1 MDISGLDPSPVG
13 KKAASAT
20 PSPVVTKEAAAA
32 TPSAVVT
39 KEAAAATPSP
49 VVTKE
54 TAAATPTPVTEEAAA
69 AIPAGQTDQS
79 TNSVLDHSPP
89 AAAAAASANPVSPA
103 AEGKPIE
110 ATSYCKRLPPPPLPM
125 LAKQHTSRT
134 AMLAVAGRR
143 C

>member
-1 MDISGLDPSPVG
+1 MS
-13 KKAASAT
+13 KKAVTAT

-32 TPSAVVT
+32 TP
-39 KEAAAATPSP
+39 
-49 VVTKE
+49 
-54 TAAATPTPVTEEAAA
+54 TPVTEEAAA
-69 AIPAGQTDQS
+69 AMPAVDQS
-79 TNSVLDHSPP
+79 TNS
-89 AAAAAASANPVSPA
+89 AAAAASANPVSPA

-134 AMLAVAGRR
+134 AMLAVAGRWWR